1 MAKARGMNESTS
13 QNSKL
18 ILAAMIFAVSMTFID
33 QTIVA
38 IAVPTIQEDL
48 SLSATG
54 VQWIIN
60 GYLLSLSALFAFG
73 GRLADI
79 AGHRRMVTLGVV
91 VFATASALCGATP
104 SGSLDEVWLI
114 TFRVIQGAG
123 AAIMFPA
130 ALAIVLNAFPV
141 RERGQAMAIFFAV
154 AGGLTSIGP
163 LAGGFLVEWTWRAIF
178 WVNIPVAIVALVLIA
193 KSKPADEKHPA
204 PLDYRGTAM
213 ITAGM
218 ALAVLG
224 LQQASV
230 WHWDSP
236 ATWGTIIAGLAI
248 LAAFVRYELRTEN
261 PLLRL
266 SVFRDRAFAIDN
278 VVLFFL
284 MIAFVPL
291 FFFASMYAQISL
303 GESASETGLYL
314 LIFFAGFATAS
325 QWGGKILD
333 RVGARP
339 AVVIGC
345 AVAAIGFYLWGRSLT
360 ELSVSDQWYYIVI
373 AGAGVGLVLS
383 PANTDALNRVPR
395 SRYGEATGITQTVR
409 NFGSSL
415 GLAVLGTILIN
426 ENRSNLETSLG
437 DKGVPKEQADKV
449 ADCVSQGAESACQSV
464 AQQAGKKAGELFST
478 VPHDFALASRTVFY
492 RMAAAMVVA
501 FVVSLVGMPSG
512 KVETEVEDFGEPT
525 SAGPA

>member
-1 MAKARGMNESTS
+1 
-13 QNSKL
+13 
-18 ILAAMIFAVSMTFID
+18 MIFAVSMTFID

-38 IAVPTIQEDL
+38 IAIPTIQDDL

-79 AGHRRMVTLGVV
+79 AGHRRMAVTGVII
-91 VFATASALCGATP
+91 FAAASALCGATP
-104 SGSLDEVWLI
+104 TGSLDESWLI
-114 TFRVIQGAG
+114 VFRVIQGAG

-130 ALAIVLNAFPV
+130 ALAIVLGAFPV
-141 RERGQAMAIFFAV
+141 AERGKAMAIFFAI
-154 AGGLTSIGP
+154 AGGLTAIGP
-163 LAGGFLVEWTWRAIF
+163 LAGGYLVEITWRAIF
-178 WVNIPVAIVALVLIA
+178 WVNIPVAIIALFLIW

-204 PLDYRGTAM
+204 PLDYNGTAL
-213 ITAGM
+213 ITLGM
-218 ALAVLG
+218 GLSVLA
-224 LQQASV
+224 LQQSSI
-230 WHWDSP
+230 WGWDSA
-236 ATWGTIIAGLAI
+236 ATWGCLALGFAVLAI
-248 LAAFVRYELRTEN
+248 FVRYELRTEN

-266 SVFRDRAFAIDN
+266 SVFEDKAFAVDN
-278 VVLFFL
+278 VILFLL
-284 MIAFVPL
+284 MIPFVPL

-325 QWGGKILD
+325 QWGGRILD

-339 AVVIGC
+339 AIVLGC
-345 AVAAIGFYLWGRSLT
+345 GIAAIGFYLWGHSLT

-395 SRYGEATGITQTVR
+395 ERYGEATGITQTVR

-415 GLAVLGTILIN
+415 GLAVLGSILIL
-426 ENRSNLETSLG
+426 ENRSNLEAS
-437 DKGVPKEQADKV
+437 ADKNGIPREV
-449 ADCVSQGAESACQSV
+449 GSEIADQISQGT
-464 AQQAGKKAGELFST
+464 GAGERPEHLPAP
-478 VPHDFALASRTVFY
+478 VQKVVDAIPHDFAMASRTVFY
-492 RMAAAMVVA
+492 GMAGVMAVA
-501 FVVSLVGMPSG
+501 FVVALVAMPSG
-512 KVETEVEDFGEPT
+512 KVETAVEDFGEPT